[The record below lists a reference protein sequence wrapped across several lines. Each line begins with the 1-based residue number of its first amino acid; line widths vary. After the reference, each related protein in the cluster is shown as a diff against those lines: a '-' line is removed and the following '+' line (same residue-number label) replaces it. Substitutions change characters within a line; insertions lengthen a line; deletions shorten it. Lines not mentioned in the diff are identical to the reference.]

1 MSKILRID
9 TSPSVVIQM
18 LNEAIRKQYPFIKS
32 IVFSADQTY
41 EDSIVAGRTIDY
53 SVWQGKAKFIDPSK
67 KNLLPMLSWTRSILH
82 QSDTGLGRK
91 FQAREYILSK
101 EKDMKADAFI
111 GQIDYSFN
119 IFTTNMNDV
128 ERFEIDWYTGK
139 GLRDKFTEIRV
150 DLKGDLGV
158 FSYSIIWERDLSSID
173 WSLEGNYY
181 KSVAGSAKINGT
193 FTSIEQTIKD
203 PNSKNG
209 LIYGYNLQMVD
220 CEGKVLYENEYR
232 IDPTTKET
240 EYDAHRHLPEDK
252 DTSLEEIIEK
262 QKENKND

>member
-41 EDSIVAGRTIDY
+41 DDSIVAGRTIDY

-67 KNLLPMLSWTRSILH
+67 KGLLPMLSWTRSILH

-91 FQAREYILSK
+91 FQAREYIASK

-111 GQIDYSFN
+111 GQLDYSFN
-119 IFTTNMNDV
+119 IYTTNMNDV
-128 ERFEIDWYTGK
+128 ERFEIDWYIGK
-139 GLRDKFTEIRV
+139 GLRDKFTEIKV
-150 DLKGDLGV
+150 NLQGDLGT

-193 FTSIEQTIKD
+193 FTSIEQSIKD
-203 PNSKNG
+203 PNSKVG
-209 LIYGYNLQMVD
+209 LIYGYNLQIID
-220 CEGKVLYENEYR
+220 CEGNMVYENEYKV
-232 IDPTTKET
+232 DPDTKET
-240 EYDAHRHLPEDK
+240 EFNAHRHLPEDK
-252 DTSLEEIIEK
+252 TVTLEEIIEK

>member
-1 MSKILRID
+1 
-9 TSPSVVIQM
+9 M

-67 KNLLPMLSWTRSILH
+67 KSLLPMLSWTRSILH

-91 FQAREYILSK
+91 FQAREYIVSK
-101 EKDMKADAFI
+101 EKDMKADAFM
-111 GQIDYSFN
+111 GQLDYSFN

-150 DLKGDLGV
+150 NLQGDLGV

-181 KSVAGSAKINGT
+181 KSISGSAKINGT
-193 FTSIEQTIKD
+193 FTSIEQTVKD
-203 PNSKNG
+203 PNSKVG
-209 LIYGYNLQMVD
+209 LIHGYNLQMVD
-220 CEGKVLYENEYR
+220 CEGKVLYENDYK
-232 IDPTTKET
+232 IDSATLKT
-240 EYDAHRHLPEDK
+240 EYDASRHLPDDR
-252 DTSLEEIIEK
+252 DTTLEAIMEK
-262 QKENKND
+262 QKENKNDQG